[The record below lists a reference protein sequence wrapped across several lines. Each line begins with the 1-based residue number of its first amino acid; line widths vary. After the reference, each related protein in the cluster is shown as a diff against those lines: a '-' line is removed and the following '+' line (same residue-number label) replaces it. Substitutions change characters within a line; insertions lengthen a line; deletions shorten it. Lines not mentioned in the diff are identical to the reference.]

1 MERAKRNGRLAVAAL
16 TVIGLGLIVF
26 ASVWGNGTP
35 VPADGWSGGEQ
46 GRPATSGPPASTTP
60 TPSSSPPRP
69 SARAEEPTG
78 GAQERGTLPPSPVRV
93 EIPAIGVR
101 SPLLLLGLAED
112 GTAEVPATGEAD
124 QAGWY
129 RYSPTPGELGPA
141 VIIGHVD
148 SEAGPAVFHRLQDL
162 TPGDVIRVH
171 REDARVAEFIVDDV
185 ESFAK
190 ETFPTEQVYGDIDH
204 AGLRLITCGG
214 DYDRGAGGYL
224 ANTVVFATL
233 APS

>member
-1 MERAKRNGRLAVAAL
+1 MRYPHDLFGSTAE
-16 TVIGLGLIVF
+16 
-26 ASVWGNGTP
+26 
-35 VPADGWSGGEQ
+35 
-46 GRPATSGPPASTTP
+46 PATPG
-60 TPSSSPPRP
+60 
-69 SARAEEPTG
+69 SA
-78 GAQERGTLPPSPVRV
+78 
-93 EIPAIGVR
+93 
-101 SPLLLLGLAED
+101 
-112 GTAEVPATGEAD
+112 TADRMTN
-124 QAGWY
+124 
-129 RYSPTPGELGPA
+129 
-141 VIIGHVD
+141 
-148 SEAGPAVFHRLQDL
+148 
-162 TPGDVIRVH
+162 GDVIRVH